1 MIEGAIA
8 GAFSGLF
15 MAAITVVVGPIML
28 FRMAKNPSPSF
39 RALQARIPPI
49 YMTMGIVATA
59 YPGWTIIGVT
69 SGILYS
75 ISAQEWPVSGL
86 GSSNLVYTVAVTIT
100 LVMMALPFA
109 VLLKT
114 HRRAIAATTLLLVV
128 VFGWLLPFL
137 AR

>member
-15 MAAITVVVGPIML
+15 MAAITVVAGPIML
-28 FRMAKNPSPSF
+28 FRMAKNHSPSF
-39 RALQARIPPI
+39 LALQARIPPI

-59 YPGWTIIGVT
+59 YPGWAIIGVT
-69 SGILYS
+69 TGILYS
-75 ISAQEWPVSGL
+75 ISAQEWPGSGL
-86 GSSNLVYTVAVTIT
+86 GSSNLVYTVAVTAI
-100 LVMMALPFA
+100 LVIMAAPFA
-109 VLLKT
+109 VLLKKN
-114 HRRAIAATTLLLVV
+114 RRAIAAATLLMVV

>member
-15 MAAITVVVGPIML
+15 MAAITVVAGPIML

-39 RALQARIPPI
+39 LALQARIPPI

-59 YPGWTIIGVT
+59 YPGWAIIGVT
-69 SGILYS
+69 TGILYS
-75 ISAQEWPVSGL
+75 ISAQEWPGSGL
-86 GSSNLVYTVAVTIT
+86 GSSNLVYTVAVTAI
-100 LVMMALPFA
+100 LVIMAAPFA
-109 VLLKT
+109 VLLKKN
-114 HRRAIAATTLLLVV
+114 RRAIAAATLLMVV

>member
-1 MIEGAIA
+1 MIDGAIA

-28 FRMAKNPSPSF
+28 FNMAKNPSPSF
-39 RALQARIPPI
+39 RALQAKFPPI

-59 YPGWTIIGVT
+59 YPGWVIIGVT
-69 SGILYS
+69 TGILYG
-75 ISAQEWPVSGL
+75 ISAQEWPGNGL
-86 GSSNLVYTVAVTIT
+86 GSSNLVYTVAVTAI
-100 LVMMALPFA
+100 LVMMAAPFA
-109 VLLKT
+109 VLLKKN
-114 HRRAIAATTLLLVV
+114 RRSIAATTLLLVV

>member
-1 MIEGAIA
+1 MIDGAIA

-49 YMTMGIVATA
+49 YMTMGIVAMA
-59 YPGWTIIGVT
+59 YPGWAIIGVIA
-69 SGILYS
+69 GILYS
-75 ISAQEWPVSGL
+75 ISAQEWPGSGL
-86 GSSNLVYTVAVTIT
+86 GSSNLVYTLTVTAI
-100 LVMMALPFA
+100 LVMMAAPFA
-109 VLLKT
+109 VLLKKN
-114 HRRAIAATTLLLVV
+114 RRTIVATTLLLVV